1 LIYLRIAEVYYS
13 INTLPLGAFRLPK
26 ARRLCQRR
34 AMRWLVAAFAVLPLA
49 ACVTPVDYGKIP
61 HAAYVADP
69 RCTAQPGA
77 PVDEADLPLFFVTS
91 RLPDCRTEAI
101 RLLNHRGDIL
111 RYGRFA
117 APREMVVGDK
127 KTLRTPMAFQNE
139 ADWWLALQAETDR
152 RQGRVLLYVHGYRE
166 TFETTSKDAAQ
177 IARMTDFDGP
187 VIEYSWPSQG
197 EVLKYAV
204 DETNM
209 YHDVRHFGDFLRTL
223 ADRPWVKE
231 IVIVSHSLGARLVL
245 PAIATA
251 DRLSYRAGRTTNI
264 SNIILA
270 SPDIDRETFER
281 DTADNVLA
289 PERVERG
296 RRMTIYVSL
305 RDKALA
311 ASRVLHGYPRL
322 GSPYCFDPFEA
333 AALRAKGQPERC
345 YVKAVPG
352 VTVVDTTEVSRGST
366 GHSNFLRSAVAC
378 RDFVDVIA
386 GKNSRPE
393 RVATPWAHI
402 FRLVPDPADPKPD
415 DNAICHRTSGD
426 EED

>member
-1 LIYLRIAEVYYS
+1 MQRWIAS
-13 INTLPLGAFRLPK
+13 TLPALLLTG
-26 ARRLCQRR
+26 CIS
-34 AMRWLVAAFAVLPLA
+34 
-49 ACVTPVDYGKIP
+49 PVDYGDVR

-69 RCTAQPGA
+69 RCTAAAGV
-77 PVDEADLPLFFVTS
+77 PVDAAALPLFFVTS
-91 RLPDCRTEAI
+91 RLPDCRTEAVT
-101 RLLNHRGDIL
+101 LTNHRGDTI

-117 APREMVVGDK
+117 APGESTIGGK
-127 KTLRTPMAFQNE
+127 KKFRTPMAFQDE
-139 ADWWLALQAETDR
+139 GDWWQALQAETDR
-152 RQGRVLLYVHGYRE
+152 KQGRVLLYVHGYRE

-177 IARMTDFDGP
+177 IARMTGFDGP

-209 YHDVRHFGDFLRTL
+209 YHDVRYFGDFLRTL
-223 ADRPWVKE
+223 ADRPRVKE
-231 IVIVSHSLGARLVL
+231 IVVVSHSLGARLVI

-251 DRLSYRAGRTTNI
+251 DRLSRRAGRATNI

-281 DTADNVLA
+281 DIAGDVLA

-311 ASRVLHGYPRL
+311 ASRALHGYPRL

-333 AALRAKGQPERC
+333 ADLRAKGLPERC
-345 YVKAVPG
+345 YVRQVPG
-352 VTVVDTTEVSRGST
+352 VTVIDTTDVSRGST

-386 GKNSRPE
+386 GKTARPE
-393 RVATPWAHI
+393 RVATPWAYI
-402 FRLVPDPADPKPD
+402 FRLIPDPAEPKPD
-415 DNAICHRTSGD
+415 DNAICHRVAGD

>member
-1 LIYLRIAEVYYS
+1 
-13 INTLPLGAFRLPK
+13 
-26 ARRLCQRR
+26 
-34 AMRWLVAAFAVLPLA
+34 MRHLAVASAALALA
-49 ACVTPVDYGKIP
+49 ACVAPVDYGKVR

-69 RCTAQPGA
+69 RCTAQAGA
-77 PVDEADLPLFFVTS
+77 PVDEAALPLFFVTS
-91 RLPDCRTEAI
+91 RLPDCRADAI
-101 RLLNHRGDIL
+101 TLLNHRGDTV

-117 APREMVVGDK
+117 APREMNIGGK
-127 KTLRTPMAFQNE
+127 KKKLRTPMAFQNE
-139 ADWWLALQAETDR
+139 GDWWQALQAETDR

-177 IARMTDFDGP
+177 IARMTGFDGP

-197 EVLKYAV
+197 QVLKYAV

-231 IVIVSHSLGARLVL
+231 IVIVSHSLGARLVI
-245 PAIATA
+245 PAVATA
-251 DRLSYRAGRTTNI
+251 DRLSRRAGRTTNI
-264 SNIILA
+264 SNLVLA

-281 DTADNVLA
+281 DIADDVLA

-296 RRMTIYVSL
+296 RHMTIYVSL

-333 AALRAKGQPERC
+333 ADLKARGLPERC

-386 GKNSRPE
+386 GRNSRPE
-393 RVATPWAHI
+393 RVATPWAHV
-402 FRLVPDPADPKPD
+402 FRLTADPAAPKPD
-415 DNAICHRTSGD
+415 DNSICHRTAVG
-426 EED
+426 EAG

>member
-1 LIYLRIAEVYYS
+1 
-13 INTLPLGAFRLPK
+13 
-26 ARRLCQRR
+26 
-34 AMRWLVAAFAVLPLA
+34 MRHLAVASAALALA
-49 ACVTPVDYGKIP
+49 ACVAPVDYGKVR

-69 RCTAQPGA
+69 RCTAQAGA
-77 PVDEADLPLFFVTS
+77 PVDEDALPLFFVTS
-91 RLPDCRTEAI
+91 RLPDCRADAI
-101 RLLNHRGDIL
+101 TLLNHRGDTV

-117 APREMVVGDK
+117 APREMNIGGK
-127 KTLRTPMAFQNE
+127 KKKLRTPMAFQNE
-139 ADWWLALQAETDR
+139 GDWWQALQAETDR

-177 IARMTDFDGP
+177 IARMTGFDGP

-197 EVLKYAV
+197 QVLKYAV

-231 IVIVSHSLGARLVL
+231 IVIVSHSLGARLVI
-245 PAIATA
+245 PAVTTA
-251 DRLSYRAGRTTNI
+251 DRLSRRAGRTTNI
-264 SNIILA
+264 SNLILA

-281 DTADNVLA
+281 DIVDDVLA

-296 RRMTIYVSL
+296 RHMTIYVSL

-333 AALRAKGQPERC
+333 ADLKARGLPQRC

-352 VTVVDTTEVSRGST
+352 VTVIDTTEVSRGST

-393 RVATPWAHI
+393 RVATAWPHV
-402 FRLVPDPADPKPD
+402 FRLIVDPADPKPD
-415 DNAICHRTSGD
+415 DNAICHRTAD
-426 EED
+426 NEED